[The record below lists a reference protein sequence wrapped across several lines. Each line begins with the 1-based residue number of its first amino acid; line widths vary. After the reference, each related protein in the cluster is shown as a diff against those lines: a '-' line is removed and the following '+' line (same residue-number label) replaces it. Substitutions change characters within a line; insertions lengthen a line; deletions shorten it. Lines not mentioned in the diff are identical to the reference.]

1 MSEIKNTVLTSSPFI
16 PSSTS
21 VAQIMRMVIY
31 AMIPG
36 IILYVWYFGWGVI
49 INISIACVSAILF
62 EWIMLLL
69 RDRSVK
75 TFLFD
80 GSAIIT
86 AILLALA
93 IPPMVSWWIPVLGC
107 FFAIIVAKQLY
118 GGLGY
123 NTFNPAMAAY
133 AILLISFPRE
143 LSMWTAPVEQLN
155 DPLSFIESLQYSLFN
170 SIPSSIQIDALTSA
184 TLLDHVRTEVGLGKH
199 ISDISQSSI
208 FGFVSGAGFEIV
220 NTGFLL
226 GGVWLIYKKI
236 ISWHIPVAMLSAIAC
251 ISTIFYLI
259 NPNSFTNPLVQL
271 MAGASIL
278 GAFFIATDPITAST
292 TPLGK
297 IIYGIG
303 IGLLTFAI
311 RSWGGYP
318 DGVAFA
324 VLLMGLTVPLLDQFT
339 APKIYGARNSYGKK

>member
-1 MSEIKNTVLTSSPFI
+1 
-16 PSSTS
+16 
-21 VAQIMRMVIY
+21 MRTVIY

-36 IILYVWYFGWGVI
+36 ILIYIALFGWGVV
-49 INISIACVSAILF
+49 INILIACVSAIVF

-69 RDRSVK
+69 RDRPVRV
-75 TFLFD
+75 FLLD
-80 GSAIIT
+80 GSALIT

-107 FFAIIVAKQLY
+107 FFAIVVAKHLY

-143 LSMWTAPVEQLN
+143 LSLWTAPLEQIWQLN
-155 DPLSFIESLQYSLFN
+155 TPLNFIETLQYSLFN
-170 SIPSSIQIDALTSA
+170 SLPPSIEFDALTSA
-184 TLLDHVRTEVGLGKH
+184 TILDHVRTEIGLGKH
-199 ISDISQSSI
+199 IVEIKQSPI
-208 FGFVSGAGFEIV
+208 FGFVSGSGFEMV
-220 NTGFLL
+220 NAGFLL
-226 GGVWLIYKKI
+226 GGLWLIYKKI
-236 ISWHIPVAMLSAIAC
+236 ISWHIPFTMLATIAV
-251 ISTIFYLI
+251 ISSICYLI
-259 NPNSFTNPLVQL
+259 NSDIFTNPMVQL
-271 MAGASIL
+271 LGGASML

-324 VLLMGLTVPLLDQFT
+324 VLLIGLTVPILDHYT
-339 APKIYGARNSYGKK
+339 APKVYGARSSYGKN